1 MSDDFDPR
9 DICREED
16 CKIKCVHR
24 KHSMRIRRLRKP
36 IEVHHRP
43 KGKKPLWQQDAP
55 AILTE
60 IVLEAVGDRPMI
72 MQWIQRDVR
81 DDYGTVT
88 DRTVYRHVRK
98 LVQEA
103 RLIKLD
109 LGLAFAAYIRPRARM
124 LSDTEAL
131 RDYMLANV
139 DCLPACTK
147 EAVG

>member
-1 MSDDFDPR
+1 
-9 DICREED
+9 
-16 CKIKCVHR
+16 
-24 KHSMRIRRLRKP
+24 
-36 IEVHHRP
+36 
-43 KGKKPLWQQDAP
+43 
-55 AILTE
+55 
-60 IVLEAVGDRPMI
+60 

-103 RLIKLD
+103 KLIKLD
-109 LGLAFAAYIRPRARM
+109 LGLAFAAYIRPRAR
-124 LSDTEAL
+124 LLADPEAL